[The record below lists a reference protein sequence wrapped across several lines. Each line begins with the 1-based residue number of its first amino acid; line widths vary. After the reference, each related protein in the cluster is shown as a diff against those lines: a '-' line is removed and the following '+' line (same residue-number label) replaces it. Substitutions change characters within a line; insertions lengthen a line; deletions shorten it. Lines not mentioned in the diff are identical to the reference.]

1 MDKKKRL
8 AYAKSVDSEK
18 KTITAYVSTYEWDRT
33 DEKFAPGAW
42 DLTNYKNNPVVL
54 WGHDGSQP
62 PIGRTLDIRE
72 DEKGLLA
79 VAEFDTES
87 QRGAEVFGLFER
99 GFLHAF
105 SVGFQPK
112 SYVMEQIESKNTK
125 GLVWTNAELLEF
137 SAVSIPANPGAVIG
151 RELAE
156 LAMKCLGDGVVTKG
170 LDDMYVVNAPELVKA
185 EEPPI
190 EKLGSSL
197 EQIIGLAKIVKG
209 QPLDESK
216 KALIGTATALL
227 SEIVAEKDEITPEQ
241 MKDFLAAT
249 TNLAD
254 LVVQIHP
261 AHEKRLERMLSEIK
275 KAVNR

>member
-42 DLTNYKNNPVVL
+42 DLANYKNNPVVL

-79 VAEFDTES
+79 VSEFDTES

-112 SYVMEQIESKNTK
+112 AYQMEQIEGKNTK
-125 GLVWTNAELLEF
+125 GLVWTDAELLEF

-156 LAMKCLGDGVVTKG
+156 MAMKCLGENVVTKG
-170 LDDMYVVNAPELVKA
+170 MDDTFIINAPELVKA

-197 EQIIGLAKIVKG
+197 EQIINLARIVKG

-216 KALIGTATALL
+216 RALIGTATSVLT
-227 SEIVAEKDEITPEQ
+227 EIVAEKEEITPEQ
-241 MKDFLAAT
+241 MKQLLDVTA
-249 TNLAD
+249 NLAE
-254 LVVQIHP
+254 LAGQIHP
-261 AHEKRLERMLSEIK
+261 AHEKRLDRMLSEIK
-275 KAVNR
+275 KAVGK

>member
-1 MDKKKRL
+1 MDKQKRL

-42 DLTNYKNNPVVL
+42 DLENYKKNPVVL

-62 PIGRTLDIRE
+62 PIGRTLEIKE

-112 SYVMEQIESKNTK
+112 KWMSEQIPDRNAK
-125 GLVWTNAELLEF
+125 GLVWVDAELLEF

-156 LAMKCLGDGVVTKG
+156 LAMKCLGDKVVTKG
-170 LDDMYVVNAPELVKA
+170 MDDTFIVNAPELVKP
-185 EEPPI
+185 EEPPM
-190 EKLGSSL
+190 EKLGTSL
-197 EQIIGLAKIVKG
+197 EQIINLARIVKG
-209 QPLDESK
+209 QPMDESK
-216 KALIGTATALL
+216 RVLIGTATSVLT
-227 SEIVAEKDEITPEQ
+227 EIVAEKEEITPEQ
-241 MKDFLAAT
+241 MKQLLDVT
-249 TNLAD
+249 SNLAD
-254 LVVQIHP
+254 LAGSIHP
-261 AHEKRLERMLSEIK
+261 AHEKRLERMLAEIK
-275 KAVNR
+275 KAVGK